1 MMGSVTGT
9 GGACVAVRETHA
21 AVVFL
26 VGDRAYKMKKP
37 VDLGF
42 LDFTA
47 EPARRAACHRE
58 VVLNRR
64 LAPDVYLGVSEV
76 TGLPG
81 EPAEPLVVMR
91 RMVTL
96 APANGPDDRDPPAK
110 PSRLVRDPVTATAG
124 YDPGPGRSGTR

>member
-1 MMGSVTGT
+1 MGSVTGT

-64 LAPDVYLGVSEV
+64 LAPDVYLGDVR
-76 TGLPG
+76 GHR
-81 EPAEPLVVMR
+81 PAR
-91 RMVTL
+91 RAGRAARGD
-96 APANGPDDRDPPAK
+96 APDGHPCAGQR
-110 PSRLVRDPVTATAG
+110 SR
-124 YDPGPGRSGTR
+124 